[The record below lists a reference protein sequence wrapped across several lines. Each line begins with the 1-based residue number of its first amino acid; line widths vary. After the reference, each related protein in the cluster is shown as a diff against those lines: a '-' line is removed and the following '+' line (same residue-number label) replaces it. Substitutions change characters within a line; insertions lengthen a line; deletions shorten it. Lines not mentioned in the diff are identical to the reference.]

1 MYMNAAFDNV
11 CFKGSVVSQ
20 SARFVYLCLCKHADN
35 THQTCFP
42 SLKRIAEIV
51 GRSISTIKRA
61 VRELCKYGAI
71 ERAPRYRKDGG
82 QTSNLYKIAECSF
95 EEITEDEEKTSTDE
109 LITGQDVE
117 TNREEINSEEIN
129 TKETITKVTNTEV
142 TISEKLIA
150 EQKAVSAEEQQNTDI
165 SFSESSIIEAAPA
178 PTCTPV
184 CTLEQRISIE
194 TDATAE
200 KAKEPGGENINSIIY
215 TLINS
220 NSIETATGDN
230 TKLKPISEK
239 LQQSYIKTVKSKVLF
254 KLISRIKGLISKLHI
269 SQPKK
274 SDENEL
280 GGGQGRPPKNFFN

>member
-95 EEITEDEEKTSTDE
+95 EEITEAEEKTSADE
-109 LITGQDVE
+109 LIIGQEVE
-117 TNREEINSEEIN
+117 TNREEINTEE
-129 TKETITKVTNTEV
+129 TYTEITDTEV
-142 TISEKLIA
+142 TISEELIA
-150 EQKAVSAEEQQNTDI
+150 EQKAVSAEEQQNNDI
-165 SFSESSIIEAAPA
+165 SFSESSNIEAPPA
-178 PTCTPV
+178 PTCAPA
-184 CTLEQRISIE
+184 CTQEQSRSTE
-194 TDATAE
+194 TDATNE
-200 KAKEPGGENINSIIY
+200 KAEEPGVDNLNSIIY
-215 TLINS
+215 TLLNS
-220 NSIETATGDN
+220 NSRETTVCDN
-230 TKLKPISEK
+230 PTLIHVSEK
-239 LQQSYIKTVKSKVLF
+239 LQQSYKKAIKSKVLF
-254 KLISRIKGLISKLHI
+254 KLISRIKGLNFKLHI
-269 SQPKK
+269 CQPKK

>member
-82 QTSNLYKIAECSF
+82 QTSNLYKIAECRF
-95 EEITEDEEKTSTDE
+95 EEITDDEEKTSKDE
-109 LITGQDVE
+109 LITGQEVE
-117 TNREEINSEEIN
+117 TNREEIITEE
-129 TKETITKVTNTEV
+129 TNTEV
-142 TISEKLIA
+142 TISEELIA

-178 PTCTPV
+178 TTCTSA
-184 CTLEQRISIE
+184 CTPEQRISTE
-194 TDATAE
+194 TEAADE
-200 KAKEPGGENINSIIY
+200 KAEEPGVDNLNSIIY
-215 TLINS
+215 TLLNS
-220 NSIETATGDN
+220 NSRETTVCDN
-230 TKLKPISEK
+230 PKLIHVSEK
-239 LQQSYIKTVKSKVLF
+239 LQQSYKKAVKSKVLF
-254 KLISRIKGLISKLHI
+254 KLISRIKGLNFKLHI
-269 SQPKK
+269 CQPKK

>member
-95 EEITEDEEKTSTDE
+95 EEITEVEEKTIDE
-109 LITGQDVE
+109 LITGQEVE
-117 TNREEINSEEIN
+117 TNREEINTEE
-129 TKETITKVTNTEV
+129 TNTEV
-142 TISEKLIA
+142 TISEELIA
-150 EQKAVSAEEQQNTDI
+150 EQKAVSAEEHHKTDI

-178 PTCTPV
+178 PTCTPE
-184 CTLEQRISIE
+184 CTQEQGKSTE
-194 TDATAE
+194 TDATDE
-200 KAKEPGGENINSIIY
+200 KAEEPGILNTIIY
-215 TLINS
+215 TLLNS
-220 NSIETATGDN
+220 NSRETTACEN
-230 TKLKPISEK
+230 SRLKHIPEK
-239 LQQSYIKTVKSKVLF
+239 LLQSYKRAVKSKVLF
-254 KLISRIKGLISKLHI
+254 KLISSIKVLNSKLHI
-269 SQPKK
+269 CQPKK

>member
-95 EEITEDEEKTSTDE
+95 DEITEDEEKTSKDE
-109 LITGQDVE
+109 LITGQEVE
-117 TNREEINSEEIN
+117 TNREEINTEETN
-129 TKETITKVTNTEV
+129 TEETNTEETNTEV

-165 SFSESSIIEAAPA
+165 SFLESSNIEAAPA
-178 PTCTPV
+178 STCTP
-184 CTLEQRISIE
+184 EQSISIE
-194 TDATAE
+194 TEATDE
-200 KAKEPGGENINSIIY
+200 NTEEPGVDKLNSIIY
-215 TLINS
+215 TLLNS
-220 NSIETATGDN
+220 NSRETATGDN
-230 TKLKPISEK
+230 TKLIPISEK
-239 LQQSYIKTVKSKVLF
+239 LQQSYKKAVKSKVLF
-254 KLISRIKGLISKLHI
+254 KLISSIKGLNFKLHI
-269 SQPKK
+269 CQPKK

-280 GGGQGRPPKNFFN
+280 GGGQARPPKNFFN

>member
-95 EEITEDEEKTSTDE
+95 EEITEGEEKTIDE
-109 LITGQDVE
+109 LITGQEVE
-117 TNREEINSEEIN
+117 TNREEINTEE
-129 TKETITKVTNTEV
+129 TYTEITDTEVTDTEV
-142 TISEKLIA
+142 TISEELIA
-150 EQKAVSAEEQQNTDI
+150 EQKAVSSEEQQNTDI

-178 PTCTPV
+178 PTCAPA
-184 CTLEQRISIE
+184 CTLEQSRSTG
-194 TDATAE
+194 TDATNE
-200 KAKEPGGENINSIIY
+200 KAEEPGIDNLNSIIY
-215 TLINS
+215 ALLNS
-220 NSIETATGDN
+220 NGMETATCDN
-230 TKLKPISEK
+230 AEPKPIFKK
-239 LQQSYIKTVKSKVLF
+239 LQQNYIKTVKSKVLF
-254 KLISRIKGLISKLHI
+254 KLISSIKGLISKLHI
-269 SQPKK
+269 CQPKK

>member
-11 CFKGSVVSQ
+11 CFEGSVVSQ

-82 QTSNLYKIAECSF
+82 QTSNLYKIAECRF
-95 EEITEDEEKTSTDE
+95 EEITDDEEKTSKDE
-109 LITGQDVE
+109 LITGQEVE
-117 TNREEINSEEIN
+117 TNREEIITEE
-129 TKETITKVTNTEV
+129 TNTEV
-142 TISEKLIA
+142 TISEELIA

-178 PTCTPV
+178 TTCAPACTPEQSR
-184 CTLEQRISIE
+184 CTE

-200 KAKEPGGENINSIIY
+200 KAEEPGVDNLNSIIY
-215 TLINS
+215 TLLNS
-220 NSIETATGDN
+220 NSRETTVCEN

-239 LQQSYIKTVKSKVLF
+239 LQQSYIKTVKSKFLF
-254 KLISRIKGLISKLHI
+254 NLMSCIKGLNSKLHI
-269 SQPKK
+269 YQPKK

-280 GGGQGRPPKNFFN
+280 GGGQGRPPQELF

>member
-82 QTSNLYKIAECSF
+82 QTSNLYKIAECIF
-95 EEITEDEEKTSTDE
+95 EEITEAEEKTIDE
-109 LITGQDVE
+109 LITGQEVE
-117 TNREEINSEEIN
+117 TNREEINTEENN
-129 TKETITKVTNTEV
+129 TEVTDTEVTDTEVTNTEV
-142 TISEKLIA
+142 TISEELIT
-150 EQKAVSAEEQQNTDI
+150 EQNTDI
-165 SFSESSIIEAAPA
+165 SFSESIIIEVAPA
-178 PTCTPV
+178 PTCTPE
-184 CTLEQRISIE
+184 CTQEQCLSTE
-194 TDATAE
+194 TEAADE
-200 KAKEPGGENINSIIY
+200 KAEEPGVDNLNSIIY
-215 TLINS
+215 TLLNS
-220 NSIETATGDN
+220 NSRETTVCDN
-230 TKLKPISEK
+230 PTLIHVSEK
-239 LQQSYIKTVKSKVLF
+239 LQQSYKKAVKSKVLF
-254 KLISRIKGLISKLHI
+254 KLISRIKGLNFKLHI
-269 SQPKK
+269 CQPKK

>member
-95 EEITEDEEKTSTDE
+95 EEITEDEDKTCTNE
-109 LITGQDVE
+109 LIIGQEVK
-117 TNREEINSEEIN
+117 TNREETN
-129 TKETITKVTNTEV
+129 TEVTDTEVTDTEV
-142 TISEKLIA
+142 TISEELIA
-150 EQKAVSAEEQQNTDI
+150 EQKAVSAEEQQNTNI

-178 PTCTPV
+178 PTCTSA
-184 CTLEQRISIE
+184 CTPEQSRSTE
-194 TDATAE
+194 TDATNE
-200 KAKEPGGENINSIIY
+200 KVKEPGDENLSSIIY
-215 TLINS
+215 TMLNS
-220 NSIETATGDN
+220 NNVETAACDN
-230 TKLKPISEK
+230 PKLIPISEK
-239 LQQSYIKTVKSKVLF
+239 LQQSYKRALKSKALF
-254 KLISRIKGLISKLHI
+254 KLISCIKGINSKLHI
-269 SQPKK
+269 CQPKK